1 MNIEGIDLFVN
12 ILVFVKILGKGRRRK
27 KFQSLEVRE
36 ASSSHLKMENKNFD
50 LIMDL
55 STIVSKN
62 KFGGPNDTVWI
73 CEVCLSIFSL
83 SKKSWQMDEV
93 HLD

>member
-1 MNIEGIDLFVN
+1 MEGIDLFVK

-27 KFQSLEVRE
+27 KFQSLEVQE
-36 ASSSHLKMENKNFD
+36 ASSSHLKMEKKIN

-55 STIVSKN
+55 ATIVSKN